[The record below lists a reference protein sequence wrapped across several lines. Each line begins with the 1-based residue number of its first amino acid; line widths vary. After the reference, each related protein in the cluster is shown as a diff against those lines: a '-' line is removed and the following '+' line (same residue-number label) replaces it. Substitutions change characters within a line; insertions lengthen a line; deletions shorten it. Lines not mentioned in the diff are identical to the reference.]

1 MDRQNETK
9 ELIAS
14 SFKYL
19 VCNKPIDKISITDIM
34 NQANFRRQTFYDY
47 FDDKYDL
54 VTWIFLYEITEL
66 TRSSF
71 HWENWEQ
78 VLFLLLNY
86 LEKNKKYYK
95 KLFLNVKLDSFKDY
109 FTYTLKQGVQH
120 LADEYFE
127 QNNQIIEQVEMTEVT
142 INFYAYGLSQLLHE
156 WVLGGCL
163 PPSDAYHKLL
173 TQVIHNSSHF

>member
-34 NQANFRRQTFYDY
+34 NQANFRRQTFYDH

-86 LEKNKKYYK
+86 LEKNKKY
-95 KLFLNVKLDSFKDY
+95 
-109 FTYTLKQGVQH
+109 
-120 LADEYFE
+120 
-127 QNNQIIEQVEMTEVT
+127 
-142 INFYAYGLSQLLHE
+142 
-156 WVLGGCL
+156 
-163 PPSDAYHKLL
+163 
-173 TQVIHNSSHF
+173 